1 MAKIGQLGIGSYVP
15 AHLKGEKK
23 ENKKTGRSGAAHF
36 ASLVSETDKGQEK
49 QMISSTELNS
59 LEDTKVLED
68 LIDRL
73 FESGDSLKRSPVEQN
88 LDEYKK
94 NVRVLINFISNK
106 SYNVVR
112 EKGIMNPRTFKQKEF
127 VNIDLVDKKLDS
139 LAVYILSRQK
149 NQMEILRRVDE
160 INGLVINVVR

>member
-15 AHLKGEKK
+15 AQLKGEKEK
-23 ENKKTGRSGAAHF
+23 DKKTSRTASSRFSAYIDSTEPGA
-36 ASLVSETDKGQEK
+36 EK
-49 QMISSTELNS
+49 QMIASAELGA
-59 LEDTKVLED
+59 LENPQILEE
-68 LIDRL
+68 LIDKL
-73 FESGDSLKRSPVEQN
+73 FESGENLKRSPVEEN

-94 NVRVLINFISNK
+94 NIRVLVNFISNK

-112 EKGIMNPRTFKQKEF
+112 EKGVMNPRTFKQKEF
-127 VNIDLVDKKLDS
+127 VNIELIDKKLDS

>member
-1 MAKIGQLGIGSYVP
+1 MAKIGQLSIGSYIP
-15 AHLKGEKK
+15 SQLKGEKK
-23 ENKKTGRSGAAHF
+23 ETGKSARSGSSRF
-36 ASLVSETDKGQEK
+36 SSLVGKTEAGQEVE
-49 QMISSTELNS
+49 MIQSSELTP

-73 FESGDSLKRSPVEQN
+73 FESGENLKRNPIEEN

-94 NVRVLINFISNK
+94 NVRVLVNFVSHK
-106 SYNVVR
+106 SYTVTR

-160 INGLVINVVR
+160 INGLGINVVR

>member
-15 AHLKGEKK
+15 AQLKGEKEK
-23 ENKKTGRSGAAHF
+23 DKKTSRTASSRFSAYIDSAEPGA
-36 ASLVSETDKGQEK
+36 EK
-49 QMISSTELNS
+49 QMIASAELGA
-59 LEDTKVLED
+59 LENPRILEE
-68 LIDRL
+68 LIDKL
-73 FESGDSLKRSPVEQN
+73 FESGENLKRSPVEEN

-94 NVRVLINFISNK
+94 NIRVLVNFISNK

-112 EKGIMNPRTFKQKEF
+112 EKGVMNPRTFKQKEF
-127 VNIDLVDKKLDS
+127 VNIELIDKKLDS